1 MKILVNRKP
10 VAGPWGGGNLFLKS
24 LYENLPKLGHEIV
37 TKIEPNIDL
46 ILIINPRYDQL
57 GISINEAIHYKQ
69 KHPQVKIIQRIN
81 DCDARKNTEGVDDM
95 LIQCSEYLDATIFVS
110 NWMKK
115 YFLEKGWKCSR
126 NFILFNGVKKVHEK
140 VSKLNNGKINLVTHH
155 WSDNYLKGFDVYD
168 FLDDFV
174 SSNSN
179 FTFTYVGRERG
190 TFKNSRVVSPLCGDD
205 LHLELKKYDV
215 YVSASRYDPGPN
227 HILEAISC
235 ELPILV
241 HCDGGGAVEFG
252 MSKCKK
258 NIFLDFK
265 DLISKLER
273 KCFLNS
279 CFQIVNWDKSMLEL
293 NNILRQI

>member
-57 GISINEAIHYKQ
+57 GISIN
-69 KHPQVKIIQRIN
+69 
-81 DCDARKNTEGVDDM
+81 
-95 LIQCSEYLDATIFVS
+95 DATIFVS